1 MLDVRNL
8 TLMQSPCPTEK
19 CEDCPLNHYG
29 MSCTSHRG
37 EYAREHKG
45 EQNEQRFNQP

>member
-8 TLMQSPCPTEK
+8 TLMQVPCPAEK

-29 MSCTSHRG
+29 MTCTSHRV
-37 EYAREHKG
+37 EYWKEQGG
-45 EQNEQRFNQP
+45 EQK